1 MRNVILTSLVIAL
14 AIAGVSVAQY
24 TPTTAEVS
32 FVQSAAVTSTA
43 STLQTNTFA
52 TAYSAAP
59 LVVASYTEDPGDVR
73 PIYIV
78 SVSATGF
85 VCSVTADKNFVYFA
99 NGTK

>member
-1 MRNVILTSLVIAL
+1 MKNVVLTSLVIAL

-32 FVQSAAVTSTA
+32 LVQSASITSTA
-43 STLQTNTFA
+43 AVLQTNTFA

-59 LVVASYTEDPGDVR
+59 VVSCTYTEDPGDVR
-73 PIYIV
+73 PIFIT

-85 VCSVTADKNFVYFA
+85 VCSITADKNFAYVA
-99 NGTK
+99 SGAK